1 VETKPLSALLAAIV
15 LFAIGW
21 SVVLR
26 DRRRRPYNHFAT
38 LCFILCFWDL
48 AVFLEKALQSP
59 FFHWFALVVAV
70 LIPLSALQFFGSFLS
85 DDPRR
90 GSRLMGYFLPPAGV
104 SYVALAY
111 GAFWRPVFRGMELQ
125 KLFEFALGMYVF
137 LGLYACTWLI
147 YRKWMRTT
155 SRVERLRL
163 LYLLIG
169 GVAAVTLSAADFL
182 SLLGIEWPSLGVVL
196 TVIYMYFLSQTLFRY
211 RLLDLNELLGKM
223 VVLAGIVLM
232 FAIIYG
238 RLVTAIGAGQSG
250 VFFNTLVASFVILI
264 LCEPLRSK
272 VEGSVNRWMFREKYE
287 LRRRI
292 DQLRAELYNVIGIP
306 ELAKR
311 VIAAFEETR
320 RVTHVAIYLVDQDG
334 SGYDL
339 LGTLGPRPADRIDAV
354 TRRPFFDRLRRDG
367 VLSIEGL
374 EREKQARVPAPGLE
388 GEPETETLD
397 AVLRTMDEM
406 NASVCLPIVGEDAIL
421 GLLCLRDERLR
432 EAYSTDEIDLFR
444 GVAAQAAITIQN
456 SQVYERMKERERLAA
471 LGEMAAGLAHEIRNP
486 LGSIKG
492 AAQYLLPE
500 GVELGAA
507 KEFLSIIV
515 DEVNRLNRVVS
526 QFLDYARPYRG
537 EQAPLDVNDVVRKT
551 AQLLQQEC
559 ESPAAAGRF
568 EVGLNLS
575 DDLPPV
581 RADAEQL
588 RQVFLNLGLNALQ
601 AMPQGGKLTIS
612 SDVRRGARRGEPASF
627 LEVRFRDTGVGI
639 PPGDLKNLFIP
650 FYTTKEKGTGLGL
663 PISQRIIENHG
674 GTIEVRSQPGKGAT
688 FTVLLPIEAD
698 AFAEMRRSS
707 QTGLPVVRVA
717 K

>member
-26 DRRRRPYNHFAT
+26 DRRRRPYSNFAT

-48 AVFLEKALQSP
+48 AIFLEKALQP
-59 FFHWFALVVAV
+59 PVFHWFSMVISV

-90 GSRLMGYFLPPAGV
+90 GSRIKSYFLPPAGIA
-104 SYVALAY
+104 YVALAY
-111 GAFWRPVFRGMELQ
+111 GAAFSTLFRGTDLRR
-125 KLFEFALGMYVF
+125 LFEFALGLYVF
-137 LGLYACTWLI
+137 LGLYACMWLI

-163 LYLLIG
+163 LYLLVG
-169 GVAAVTLSAADFL
+169 GVCAVTFSAADFL
-182 SLLGIEWPSLGVVL
+182 PLVGIGWPSLGHLFTVV
-196 TVIYMYFLSQTLFRY
+196 YMYFLAQTLFRY

-223 VVLAGIVLM
+223 VVLATMVVIFATIYVL
-232 FAIIYG
+232 
-238 RLVTAIGAGQSG
+238 LVTAISQTA

-264 LCEPLRSK
+264 LFEPLRNK
-272 VEGSVNRWMFREKYE
+272 VEGTVNRWLFQEKYE

-292 DQLRAELYNVIGIP
+292 DQLRSDLVNVIGIA
-306 ELAKR
+306 ELVKR
-311 VIAAFEETR
+311 IIAAFEETR
-320 RVTHVAIYLVDQDG
+320 RVTHVAIYLLDQDG

-339 LGTLGPRPADRIDAV
+339 VGALGPRPADRIDAV

-367 VLSIEGL
+367 ALSIEGL
-374 EREKQARVPAPGLE
+374 EREKQARVQPGLE
-388 GEPETETLD
+388 AEGDAETLE
-397 AVLRTMDEM
+397 AVLRTMEEM
-406 NASVCLPIVGEDAIL
+406 NASVCLPMVGQDAIL
-421 GLLCLRDERLR
+421 GMLCLRDERLR

-444 GVAAQAAITIQN
+444 AIAAQAAITIQN
-456 SQVYERMKERERLAA
+456 SQVYERMKERDRLAA

-500 GVELGAA
+500 GESLGPA

-515 DEVNRLNRVVS
+515 DEVNRLNNVVS

-537 EQAPLDVNDVVRKT
+537 DQEPLDVNDVVKKT
-551 AQLLQQEC
+551 VQLLQQETDTV
-559 ESPAAAGRF
+559 PGRY
-568 EVGLNLS
+568 ELALNLA
-575 DDLPPV
+575 DELPPV

-601 AMPQGGKLTIS
+601 AMPQGGKLVVS
-612 SDVRRGARRGEPASF
+612 SGVRRGARRGEPASF
-627 LEVRFRDTGVGI
+627 LEVRFRDTGCGI
-639 PPGDLKNLFIP
+639 APGDLKNLFIP

-674 GTIEVRSQPGKGAT
+674 GTIEVRSQQGKGAT

-698 AFAEMRRSS
+698 AVVETRRTSPGFS
-707 QTGLPVVRVA
+707 LRAA

>member
-1 VETKPLSALLAAIV
+1 VETKSLSALLAAIV

-48 AVFLEKALQSP
+48 AIFLEKALQP
-59 FFHWFALVVAV
+59 PIFHWFSLCVAV
-70 LIPLSALQFFGSFLS
+70 LVPLSALQFFGSFLA

-90 GSRLMGYFLPPAGV
+90 GTRLMRYFLPPAGV
-104 SYVALAY
+104 AYLCLAY
-111 GAFWRPVFRGMELQ
+111 GAAFSPFFRGNDLRR
-125 KLFEFALGMYVF
+125 LFEYALGLYVF

-169 GVAAVTLSAADFL
+169 GVAAVSLSMLDFL
-182 SLLGIEWPSLGVVL
+182 PIIGVPWPALGNVL
-196 TVIYMYFLSQTLFRY
+196 TIIYMYFLSQTLFRY

-223 VVLAGIVLM
+223 VVLATMVVIFATIYVL
-232 FAIIYG
+232 
-238 RLVTAIGAGQSG
+238 LVTAISQTA

-264 LCEPLRSK
+264 LIEPLRAK
-272 VEGSVNRWMFREKYE
+272 VEGTVNRWLFQEKYE

-292 DQLRAELYNVIGIP
+292 DQLRNELANVIGIAD
-306 ELAKR
+306 LVKR
-311 VIAAFEETR
+311 ITAAFEETR
-320 RVTHVAIYLVDQDG
+320 RVTHVSIYLLDQDG

-339 LGTLGPRPADRIDAV
+339 VGALGPRPADRIDAV

-367 VLSIEGL
+367 VLSMEGL
-374 EREKQARVPAPGLE
+374 EREKQARLTPGLE
-388 GEPETETLD
+388 GEQEAETLD
-397 AVLRTMDEM
+397 AVIRTMEEM
-406 NASVCLPIVGEDAIL
+406 NASVCLPMMGQDAVL
-421 GLLCLRDERLR
+421 GLLCMRDERLR

-500 GVELGAA
+500 GEQLGSA

-515 DEVNRLNRVVS
+515 DEVNRLNKVVS

-537 EQAPLDVNDVVRKT
+537 DQAPLDVNDVVKKT
-551 AQLLQQEC
+551 AQLLQSEA
-559 ESPAAAGRF
+559 ESGQAPARF
-568 EVGLNLS
+568 EIATNLS
-575 DDLPPV
+575 EELPPV

-612 SDVRRGARRGEPASF
+612 TGVRRGARRGEPASF
-627 LEVRFRDTGVGI
+627 LEVRFRDTGQGI
-639 PPGDLKNLFIP
+639 APGDLKNLFIP
-650 FYTTKEKGTGLGL
+650 FYTTKERGTGLGL

-707 QTGLPVVRVA
+707 PTGFPVIRIA